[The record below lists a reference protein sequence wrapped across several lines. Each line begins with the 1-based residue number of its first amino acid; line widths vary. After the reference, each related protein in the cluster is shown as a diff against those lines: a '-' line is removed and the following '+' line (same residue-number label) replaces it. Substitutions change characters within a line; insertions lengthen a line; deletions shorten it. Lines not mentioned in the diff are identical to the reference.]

1 MTITTSAWT
10 HPTTGQTRHYIN
22 DWAEQAFG
30 LEIARYNTGN
40 ISSAALNGERISNT
54 KAARL
59 GGKVWADEAGQL
71 HLDYI
76 NGWYAFYTEAEML
89 EKLTAW
95 IQAEGGLDFLT
106 PAKPEQAPET
116 TAPAEDE
123 TPAVTPEV
131 LATTAAAVI
140 AHIES
145 TTTEDAE
152 DRWNR
157 PTVRFRRSRT
167 QIEGLTE
174 TEQRDALRE
183 LRRRTN
189 AAYAA
194 QLDEADTEWPTP
206 DNERILRAIAAQ
218 A

>member
-40 ISSAALNGERISNT
+40 IRSAALNGERISNT

-131 LATTAAAVI
+131 LATTATAVI
-140 AHIES
+140 AHIEA
-145 TTTEDAE
+145 TTTEDTE

-174 TEQRDALRE
+174 TEQREALRE

-194 QLDEADTEWPTP
+194 QLDEADTEWPTA

>member
-40 ISSAALNGERISNT
+40 ISSAALDGEHISNT

-59 GGKVWADEAGQL
+59 GGKIWADDNGEL
-71 HLDYI
+71 HLDYV

-89 EKLTAW
+89 EKLNAW
-95 IQAEGGLDFLT
+95 IKAEGGLDFLT
-106 PAKPEQAPET
+106 PTEPKQAPE
-116 TAPAEDE
+116 PAETTEDGAP
-123 TPAVTPEV
+123 TVTPKV
-131 LATTAAAVI
+131 LATAAAAVI
-140 AHIES
+140 AHIEA
-145 TTTEDAE
+145 TEDTG
-152 DRWNR
+152 DRWSR
-157 PTVRFRRSRT
+157 PLVAFRRSRT

-194 QLDEADTEWPTP
+194 QLREADTEWPTP
-206 DNERILRAIAAQ
+206 DTERILRTIAAQ

>member
-1 MTITTSAWT
+1 MTITTNAWT

-59 GGKVWADEAGQL
+59 GGKVWADESGEL
-71 HLDYI
+71 HLDYM
-76 NGWYAFYTEAEML
+76 NGWGAFYTEAEML
-89 EKLTAW
+89 EKLNAW
-95 IQAEGGLDFLT
+95 IKAEGGLDFLT
-106 PAKPEQAPET
+106 PAEPKQAPE
-116 TAPAEDE
+116 PAETTEDGAP
-123 TPAVTPEV
+123 TVTPKV
-131 LATTAAAVI
+131 LATAAAAVI
-140 AHIES
+140 AHVEA
-145 TTTEDAE
+145 TTEDTD
-152 DRWNR
+152 DRWSKSV
-157 PTVRFRRSRT
+157 TRFRLART
-167 QIEGLTE
+167 QIEGLTKV
-174 TEQRDALRE
+174 EQRDALRE

-194 QLDEADTEWPTP
+194 QLREADTEWPTP
-206 DNERILRAIAAQ
+206 DTERVLRTIAAQ

>member
-40 ISSAALNGERISNT
+40 IRSAALNGERISNT

-59 GGKVWADEAGQL
+59 GGKIWADEAGQL

-95 IQAEGGLDFLT
+95 IQAEGGLDCLT
-106 PAKPEQAPET
+106 PAEPEQATEVPET
-116 TAPAEDE
+116 TEDE
-123 TPAVTPEV
+123 TPAVAPEV
-131 LATTAAAVI
+131 LAAAAAAVI
-140 AHIES
+140 AHIEA
-145 TTTEDAE
+145 TTEGAE
-152 DRWNR
+152 DQWSR
-157 PTVRFRRSRT
+157 PLVRFRRSRT
-167 QIEGLTE
+167 QIDGLTE